1 MRNHLVRSLAIL
13 TVCTGL
19 LSLATPGSAQWRN
32 PRYSRLQVDRLLHQ
46 VEARS
51 DRFAA
56 TVERD
61 LGTDLADARS
71 DERLSMR
78 ARNLERQ
85 IDIVRQ
91 AFDGSRDFRVIRPEL
106 ATVLNIARRVDNQ
119 MDRLNLDRASE
130 RQWMMLRANLNQLA
144 RVFDFPTIA

>member
-1 MRNHLVRSLAIL
+1 MRNRVVRLLAIL
-13 TVCTGL
+13 AVCTGL
-19 LSLATPGSAQWRN
+19 LSLAAPGFGQWRN
-32 PRYSRLQVDRLLHQ
+32 PRYSRWDVERVLRQ

-61 LGTDLADARS
+61 LGTDLVEARS

-91 AFDGSRDFRVIRPEL
+91 VFNEARDFRQIRPEV

-144 RVFDFPTIA
+144 RVFDLPTV

>member
-1 MRNHLVRSLAIL
+1 
-13 TVCTGL
+13 
-19 LSLATPGSAQWRN
+19 
-32 PRYSRLQVDRLLHQ
+32 
-46 VEARS
+46 VE
-51 DRFAA
+51 
-56 TVERD
+56 
-61 LGTDLADARS
+61 ARS

-91 AFDGSRDFRVIRPEL
+91 VFNEARDFRQIRPEV

-144 RVFDFPTIA
+144 RVFDLPTV